1 MEVSEYR
8 LLGLVVAGGT
18 GTRLGAG
25 MPKQMLPLRGKPILA
40 HTLSVFLD
48 FHADLQVCTVLHASI
63 LPDWQGFL
71 NQNFPPEVHG
81 RLHACAGGPERTES
95 VHLGL
100 SLLEQLTGE
109 QPGLVAIHDGVRPFL
124 DQRMLKEGYELAM
137 SSGNAVTGVP
147 VKSSLRR
154 LTEAGSEAIDRSQ
167 FFHVQTPQI
176 FRLTEI
182 LGCYANRG
190 EGPFTDDASL
200 AESQGVNI
208 HLYPGHYENI
218 KITTPEDLVMAE
230 RILEQRDKEKP
241 AAN

>member
-1 MEVSEYR
+1 LEAAPYR

-18 GTRLGAG
+18 GTRLGAN

-48 FHADLQVCTVLHASI
+48 FHPDLQLCTVLHASI
-63 LPDWQGFL
+63 LPDWPQFL
-71 NQNFPPEVHG
+71 HQNFPKIAHS

-100 SLLEQLTGE
+100 ELLAGLAGKE
-109 QPGLVAIHDGVRPFL
+109 PALVAIHDGVRPFI
-124 DQRMLKEGYELAM
+124 DRRMLAEGYALAWEK
-137 SSGNAVTGVP
+137 GNAVAGVP

-154 LTEAGSEAIDRSQ
+154 LTDSGSKAIDRSQ

-176 FRLTEI
+176 FHLDEI
-182 LGCYANRG
+182 LKCYINRDSAAY
-190 EGPFTDDASL
+190 TDDAGL
-200 AESQGVNI
+200 AEAQGMNI
-208 HLYPGHYENI
+208 HLYPGSYDNI

-230 RILEQRDKEKP
+230 RILDQQDQK
-241 AAN
+241 